1 MTSPTEK
8 NQIKNKR
15 KKTELLNDKIIWGL
29 KKNVE
34 ETKKTKM
41 DIFLTKT
48 GLVISRTRL
57 IVPN

>member
-29 KKNVE
+29 KKKRWRNQE
-34 ETKKTKM
+34 NKNGH
-41 DIFLTKT
+41 FLNKNWT
-48 GLVISRTRL
+48 GD
-57 IVPN
+57 